1 MSVAGLTTSEKA
13 IAMPRALK
21 VLGVRSGALIGTIE
35 LADSGELRR
44 ASPAGATATSGSSP
58 RKTMRVR
65 TLEDLSHQTVGVPV
79 TIERVADSDDSGAT
93 TRRKWPVVLA
103 ISAALAILL
112 AVAGVFGG
120 LREQDSGPQQARPG
134 ATVGQGVFDV
144 QVLDVRAGH
153 MKLHE
158 FDPAANL
165 LIARMRVT
173 NRGDQS
179 YGVGS
184 FVHGIAA
191 EPKPGTYAEADVM
204 RSEGD
209 INGEE
214 TSSIH
219 PRLPVIV
226 QVVWALGNAAA
237 PPEVTVALRTW
248 EYGQS
253 FTTDTLY
260 WSVTKQSPIT
270 AKVSLPVRQGATS

>member
-1 MSVAGLTTSEKA
+1 MT
-13 IAMPRALK
+13 
-21 VLGVRSGALIGTIE
+21 
-35 LADSGELRR
+35 
-44 ASPAGATATSGSSP
+44 
-58 RKTMRVR
+58 VR
-65 TLEDLSHQTVGVPV
+65 TLGDLSHQTVGVPV

-103 ISAALAILL
+103 ISGALAILV
-112 AVAGVFGG
+112 AVTGVFGG
-120 LREQDSGPQQARPG
+120 LREQDSGPYQAKPG
-134 ATVGQGVFDV
+134 ATVDQGVFDV

-158 FDPAANL
+158 FDQAANL

-191 EPKPGTYAEADVM
+191 EPKSGTYAEADVM
-204 RSEGD
+204 RSEGV

-214 TSSIH
+214 TGSIH

-237 PPEVTVALRTW
+237 PPKVTVALRTW

-270 AKVSLPVRQGATS
+270 AKVSFPVRQRATS